1 MTSLDL
7 PRDDILEVIGKNLGP
22 DDLIDAGKRGP
33 LDRLRQIESEPL
45 PDTIYDVLVAAAA
58 EIPGQRALNFFET
71 GEKLTY
77 GELVDQVNRMASG
90 LSGFGISKGNHVGV
104 MLNNLPSFPITWL
117 ALGRLGAVVIPINI
131 RYTAPEIGYVL
142 NDGDVEFLVI
152 DAAYTALLDEID
164 SMPAALTQDRIAVQ
178 GGEGGA
184 ASFDDLLAN
193 GDPAFTPAELTGPD
207 DLMNI
212 QYTSGTT
219 GFPKGCMLR
228 HRYWVGTATVAA
240 RRDGVRYRNILAHQP
255 YFYMDPQWMTL
266 MAFLHRGTLFVANRP
281 SASRFMD
288 WVRAHRIHF
297 CIFPEVVYRQPPDPR
312 DGENDL
318 RRVAIYGVRKSI
330 HADLQRRFNV
340 QAREA
345 FGMTEIGSTLFVP
358 LESTE
363 MVGSGSCGIPAAFRE
378 IRVVDDDGNDVP
390 QGEIGEMVVRGPNIL
405 LGYYNKPEATTDS
418 FFGDWFRTGDLFRQ
432 DENGFLYIV
441 GRKKDMIR
449 RSSEN
454 IAAREVEAALMLM
467 PEIDEAGVVPVP
479 DDVRG
484 EEVKAYVVLADGYGQ
499 DDAPP
504 EKIIEHA
511 REHLAVFKVP
521 RYLEYRTE
529 FPRTPSLKLKKGE
542 LIAER
547 EDLRTGSWDAVE
559 EVWR

>member
-1 MTSLDL
+1 MTDLDR
-7 PRDDILEVIGKNLGP
+7 PRDDILDIIGKGVGP
-22 DDLIDAGKRGP
+22 ADLIDADRRGP
-33 LDRLRQIESEPL
+33 LQRQRQIESEAL
-45 PDTIYDVLVAAAA
+45 PDTIYDILAEAAAD
-58 EIPGQRALNFFET
+58 IPDQLALHFFET

-77 GELVDQVNRMASG
+77 RELLDAVDRLAGG
-90 LSGFGISKGNHVGV
+90 LHAFGVRKGHHVGV
-104 MLNNLPSFPITWL
+104 MLNNLPSFPTTWL

-131 RYTAPEIGYVL
+131 RYTPSEISYVL
-142 NDGDVEFLVI
+142 NDGDAEFLVI
-152 DAAYTALLDEID
+152 DGAYLPLLDDID
-164 SMPAALTQDRIAVQ
+164 DLPQALTRDRIVVQ
-178 GGEGGA
+178 GGGTGRD
-184 ASFDDLLAN
+184 FDSLLAD
-193 GDPAFTPAELTGPD
+193 GDPDLVPSERADPD

-240 RRDGVRYRNILAHQP
+240 RRDGVRCPHILAHQP

-266 MAFLHRGTLFVANRP
+266 MAFLQRGTLFVANRP

-312 DGENDL
+312 DGDNDL
-318 RRVAIYGVRKSI
+318 RRVAIYGVRKSV
-330 HADLQRRFNV
+330 HEDLQQRFNV

-363 MVGSGSCGIPAAFRE
+363 MVGSGSCGIPVAFRE
-378 IRVVDDDGNDVP
+378 VRVVDDNGEDVP
-390 QGEIGEMVVRGPNIL
+390 QGEIGELVVRGPNIL
-405 LGYYNKPEATTDS
+405 LGYYNKPEATADS

-479 DDVRG
+479 DETRG
-484 EEVKAYVVLADGYGQ
+484 EEVKAYVVLAEGYEQ
-499 DDAPP
+499 SDAPP
-504 EKIIEHA
+504 EKIIGHA

-521 RYLEYRTE
+521 RYLEYRTD

-542 LIAER
+542 LIAEKT
-547 EDLRTGSWDAVE
+547 DLRTGSWDALE
-559 EVWR
+559 RIWR

>member
-1 MTSLDL
+1 MTNLDR
-7 PRDDILEVIGKNLGP
+7 PRADILNIIGKNLGP
-22 DDLIDAGKRGP
+22 DDLIDADRHGP
-33 LDRLRQIESEPL
+33 HQRLRQIESEPL
-45 PDTIYDVLVAAAA
+45 PDTIYDVLAAAAA
-58 EIPGQRALNFFET
+58 EIPDQLALHFFET
-71 GEKLTY
+71 GEQLTY
-77 GELVDQVNRMASG
+77 NDLLDAVNRMASG
-90 LSGFGISKGNHVGV
+90 FFEFGVRKGNHVGV
-104 MLNNLPSFPITWL
+104 MLNNLPSFPIAWL

-142 NDGDVEFLVI
+142 NDGDAEYLVL
-152 DAAYTALLDEID
+152 DAEYLPLLDEVD
-164 SMPAALTQDRIAVQ
+164 SMPEALTRNRIVVQ
-178 GGEGGA
+178 GGSGGA
-184 ASFDDLLAN
+184 AAFENLLKN
-193 GDPAFTPAELTGPD
+193 GDPAFIPAEFADPE

-228 HRYWVGTATVAA
+228 HRYWVGTATVTA

-266 MAFLHRGTLFVANRP
+266 MAFLQRGTLFVANRP

-288 WVRAHRIHF
+288 WVRTHRIHF

-312 DGENDL
+312 DGDNDL
-318 RRVAIYGVRKSI
+318 RRVAIYGVRKTV
-330 HADLQRRFNV
+330 HEDLQQRFNV

-345 FGMTEIGSTLFVP
+345 FGMTEVGSTLFVP

-363 MVGSGSCGIPAAFRE
+363 MTGSGSCGIPVAFRE

-390 QGEIGEMVVRGPNIL
+390 QGEIGELIVRGPNIL
-405 LGYYNKPEATTDS
+405 LGYYNKPEATAES

-479 DDVRG
+479 DEMRG
-484 EEVKAYVVLADGYGQ
+484 EEVKAYVVLAEGFGR

-511 REHLAVFKVP
+511 CDHLAIFKVP
-521 RYLEYRTE
+521 RYLEYRTD

>member
-1 MTSLDL
+1 MHSLDQ
-7 PRDDILEVIGKNLGP
+7 PSSDILDIIGKNLSQ
-22 DDLIDAGKRGP
+22 DDLIDAHIRGP
-33 LDRLRQIESEPL
+33 RQRLRQIESERL
-45 PDTIYDVLVAAAA
+45 PDTIYDVLADAAAD
-58 EIPGQRALNFFET
+58 IPDQLALDFFET

-77 GELVDQVNRMASG
+77 RELLDAVNRLASG
-90 LSGFGISKGNHVGV
+90 LSRYGVRKGHHVGV

-131 RYTAPEIGYVL
+131 RYTAPEVGYVL
-142 NDGDVEFLVI
+142 NDGDAEFLII
-152 DAAYTALLDEID
+152 DDSYTALLEEIEAL
-164 SMPAALTQDRIAVQ
+164 PAALTADRIVVQ
-178 GGEGGA
+178 GGED
-184 ASFDDLLAN
+184 SFNDLLELGDAN
-193 GDPAFTPAELTGPD
+193 FIPSDLAGPE

-228 HRYWVGTATVAA
+228 HRYWVATATVAA
-240 RRDGVRYRNILAHQP
+240 RRDGVVYKNILAHQP

-266 MAFLHRGTLFVANRP
+266 MAFLQRGTLFIANRP

-297 CIFPEVVYRQPPDPR
+297 CIFPEVVYRQPPNPK
-312 DGENDL
+312 DGDNDL
-318 RRVAIYGVRKSI
+318 RRVAIYGVRKSV
-330 HADLQRRFNV
+330 HADLQQRFNV

-358 LESTE
+358 LEAVE
-363 MVGSGSCGIPAAFRE
+363 MVGSGSCGVPVAFRE
-378 IRVVDDDGNDVP
+378 CRVVDDDGKDVAV
-390 QGEIGEMVVRGPNIL
+390 GDIGELIVRGPTIL
-405 LGYYNKPEATTDS
+405 LGYYNKPEATTES

-479 DDVRG
+479 DEERG
-484 EEVKAYVVLADGYGQ
+484 EEVKAYVVLADGYKQ
-499 DDAPP
+499 EDAPP
-504 EKIIEHA
+504 ERIVAHA

-521 RYLEYRTE
+521 RYVEYRTD

-542 LIAER
+542 LIAEK
-547 EDLRTGSWDAVE
+547 EDLRAGSWDAVE
-559 EVWR
+559 EVWHQ

>member
-1 MTSLDL
+1 MTSLDR
-7 PRDDILEVIGKNLGP
+7 PRADILDIIGKNLGP
-22 DDLIDAGKRGP
+22 DDLIDADRRGP
-33 LDRLRQIESEPL
+33 LERLRQIESEPL
-45 PDTIYDVLVAAAA
+45 PETIYDVLATAAAD
-58 EIPGQRALNFFET
+58 IPDQLALHFFET

-77 GELVDQVNRMASG
+77 RELLEAVNRLADG
-90 LSGFGISKGNHVGV
+90 LHDFGVRKGNHVGA

-142 NDGDVEFLVI
+142 NDGDAEFLVI
-152 DAAYTALLDEID
+152 DAEYLPLLDKVD
-164 SMPAALTQDRIAVQ
+164 AMPDALTPDRIAVQ
-178 GGEGGA
+178 GGEGGT
-184 ASFDDLLAN
+184 ASFDSLLAN
-193 GDPAFTPAELTGPD
+193 GDSAFVPPELAGPD

-266 MAFLHRGTLFVANRP
+266 MTFLHRGTLFVANRP

-288 WVRAHRIHF
+288 WARTYRIHF
-297 CIFPEVVYRQPPDPR
+297 CIFPEVVYRQQPDPR

-318 RRVAIYGVRKSI
+318 RRIAIYGVRKSV
-330 HADLQRRFNV
+330 HADLQLRFNV

-390 QGEIGEMVVRGPNIL
+390 RGEIGEMVVKGPNIL
-405 LGYYNKPEATTDS
+405 IGYYNKPKATAES

-479 DDVRG
+479 DEVRG
-484 EEVKAYVVLADGYGQ
+484 EEVKAYVVLADGYGR

-511 REHLAVFKVP
+511 RAHLAVFKVP
-521 RYLEYRTE
+521 RYLEYRTD

-542 LIAER
+542 LVAEK

-559 EVWR
+559 AVWR

>member
-1 MTSLDL
+1 MHSLDQ
-7 PRDDILEVIGKNLGP
+7 PSSDILDILGKNLSQ
-22 DDLIDAGKRGP
+22 DDLIDAHIRGP
-33 LDRLRQIESEPL
+33 RQRLRQIESERL
-45 PDTIYDVLVAAAA
+45 PDTIYDVLADAAA
-58 EIPGQRALNFFET
+58 ETPDQLALHFFET

-77 GELVDQVNRMASG
+77 RELLDAVNRLASG
-90 LSGFGISKGNHVGV
+90 LSRFGVRKGHHVGV
-104 MLNNLPSFPITWL
+104 MLNNLPSFPIAWL

-131 RYTAPEIGYVL
+131 RYTAPEVGYVL
-142 NDGDVEFLVI
+142 NDGDAEFLII
-152 DAAYTALLDEID
+152 DHNYTALLEEIE
-164 SMPAALTQDRIAVQ
+164 SLPAALTTDRIVVQ
-178 GGEGGA
+178 GGED
-184 ASFDDLLAN
+184 SFNDILELGDVNFIPSELA
-193 GDPAFTPAELTGPD
+193 GPE

-228 HRYWVGTATVAA
+228 HRYWVATATVAA
-240 RRDGVRYRNILAHQP
+240 RRDGVVYKNILAHQP

-266 MAFLHRGTLFVANRP
+266 MAFLQRGTLFIANRP

-288 WVRAHRIHF
+288 WVRAHHIHF
-297 CIFPEVVYRQPPDPR
+297 CIFPEVVYRQPPNPK
-312 DGENDL
+312 DGDNDL
-318 RRVAIYGVRKSI
+318 RRAAIYGVRKSV
-330 HADLQRRFNV
+330 HADLQQRFNV

-358 LESTE
+358 LEAVE
-363 MVGSGSCGIPAAFRE
+363 MVGSGSCGVPVAFRE
-378 IRVVDDDGNDVP
+378 CRVVDDDGKDVVV
-390 QGEIGEMVVRGPNIL
+390 GDIGELVVKGPTIL
-405 LGYYNKPEATTDS
+405 LGYYNKPEATAES

-479 DDVRG
+479 DEERG
-484 EEVKAYVVLADGYGQ
+484 EEVKAYVVLADGYKQ
-499 DDAPP
+499 EDAPP
-504 EKIIEHA
+504 ERIIAHA

-521 RYLEYRTE
+521 RYVEYRTD

-542 LIAER
+542 LVAEK
-547 EDLRTGSWDAVE
+547 EDLRVGSWDAVE
-559 EVWR
+559 EEWHQ

>member
-1 MTSLDL
+1 MSSLNRA
-7 PRDDILEVIGKNLGP
+7 RDDILHIIGKNLSEA
-22 DDLIDAGKRGP
+22 DLIDAHERGP
-33 LDRLRQIESEPL
+33 RERIRQIESETL
-45 PDTIYDVLVAAAA
+45 PNTIYDILVEATAD
-58 EIPGQRALNFFET
+58 IPDQLALHFFET
-71 GEKLTY
+71 GEKLSY
-77 GELVDQVNRMASG
+77 RELLGSVNRLADG
-90 LSGFGISKGNHVGV
+90 LHRFGIRKGNHVGV

-117 ALGRLGAVVIPINI
+117 ALGRLGAVIIPINI
-131 RYTAPEIGYVL
+131 RYTAPEVEYVL
-142 NDGDVEFLVI
+142 NDGDAEFLII
-152 DAAYTALLDEID
+152 DHGYAALLDEIEA
-164 SMPAALTQDRIAVQ
+164 MPEALSADRVVVQ
-178 GGEGGA
+178 GDSPGQ
-184 ASFDDLLAN
+184 SFDELLAS
-193 GDPAFTPAELTGPD
+193 GDPGFVPPETATPD

-240 RRDGVRYRNILAHQP
+240 RRDGVVYKNILAHQP

-266 MAFLHRGTLFVANRP
+266 MAFLQRGTLFIANRP

-297 CIFPEVVYRQPPDPR
+297 CIFPEVVYRQPPSPR

-318 RRVAIYGVRKSI
+318 RRVAIYGVRKTV

-345 FGMTEIGSTLFVP
+345 FGMTEVGSTLFVP

-363 MVGSGSCGIPAAFRE
+363 MVGSGSCGVPVAFRE
-378 IRVVDDDGNDVP
+378 CRVVDDDGNDVP
-390 QGEIGEMVVRGPNIL
+390 QGENGELVVKGPNIL
-405 LGYYNKPEATTDS
+405 LGYYNKPEATVES

-479 DDVRG
+479 DEARG
-484 EEVKAYVVLADGYGQ
+484 EEVKAYIMLTEGYTPE
-499 DDAPP
+499 DAPP
-504 EKIIEHA
+504 ERIIAHA

-542 LIAER
+542 LIAEKD
-547 EDLRTGSWDAVE
+547 DLRDDSWDSVE
-559 EVWR
+559 EAWRS

>member
-1 MTSLDL
+1 MHSLDQ
-7 PRDDILEVIGKNLGP
+7 PSSDILDIIGKNLSQ
-22 DDLIDAGKRGP
+22 DDLIDAHIRGP
-33 LDRLRQIESEPL
+33 RQRLRQIESERL
-45 PDTIYDVLVAAAA
+45 PDTIYDVLADAAAD
-58 EIPGQRALNFFET
+58 IPDQLALHFFDT

-77 GELVDQVNRMASG
+77 CELLDAVNRLASG
-90 LSGFGISKGNHVGV
+90 LSRFGVRKGHHVGV
-104 MLNNLPSFPITWL
+104 MLNNLPSFPIAWL

-131 RYTAPEIGYVL
+131 RYTAPEVGYVL
-142 NDGDVEFLVI
+142 NDGDAEFLII
-152 DAAYTALLDEID
+152 DHNYAALLEEIE
-164 SMPAALTQDRIAVQ
+164 SLPPALTADRIAVQ
-178 GGEGGA
+178 GGED
-184 ASFDDLLAN
+184 SFNDLLELGDAN
-193 GDPAFTPAELTGPD
+193 FIPSERAGPE

-228 HRYWVGTATVAA
+228 HRYWVATATVAA
-240 RRDGVRYRNILAHQP
+240 RRDGVVYKNILAHQP

-266 MAFLHRGTLFVANRP
+266 MAFLQRGTLFIANRP

-288 WVRAHRIHF
+288 WVRSHRIHF
-297 CIFPEVVYRQPPDPR
+297 CIFPEVVYRQPPNPK
-312 DGENDL
+312 DGDNDL
-318 RRVAIYGVRKSI
+318 RRAAIYGVRKSV
-330 HADLQRRFNV
+330 HADLQQRFNV

-358 LESTE
+358 LEAVE
-363 MVGSGSCGIPAAFRE
+363 MVGSGSCGVPVAFRE
-378 IRVVDDDGNDVP
+378 CRVVDDDGKDVVV
-390 QGEIGEMVVRGPNIL
+390 GDIGELVVKGPTIL
-405 LGYYNKPEATTDS
+405 LGYYNKPEATAES

-479 DDVRG
+479 DEERG
-484 EEVKAYVVLADGYGQ
+484 EEVKAYVVLADGYKQ
-499 DDAPP
+499 EDASP
-504 EKIIEHA
+504 ERIIAHA

-521 RYLEYRTE
+521 RYVEYRTD

-542 LIAER
+542 LIAEK
-547 EDLRTGSWDAVE
+547 EDLRAGSWDAVE
-559 EVWR
+559 EVWHQ